1 MHGKI
6 ACVSKTPAALFTFGT
21 FFSGMNLFM
30 SFKTS
35 CTIQALTVVL
45 TFKTPLMSRTVHG
58 KIACISKTPATLLT
72 FETFYFCMNL
82 LMLSKIRC
90 ITKTLTAIVAFETLR
105 QAMSLQLVQRKI
117 ARISKMPA
125 ALFTFVRF
133 FFCMNLLVLSKFH
146 CITKT
151 LTAILAFVAL

>member
-45 TFKTPLMSRTVHG
+45 TFKTPLMSRTVH
-58 KIACISKTPATLLT
+58 AALLT

-105 QAMSLQLVQRKI
+105 QAMRLQLVQRKI

-125 ALFTFVRF
+125 PLFTFVRF
-133 FFCMNLLVLSKFH
+133 FFCVNLLMLSKFRSV
-146 CITKT
+146 TKT
-151 LTAILAFVAL
+151 LTAILAFGML